1 MLRRTLKYGLIL
13 QAELLSMV
21 AEEIQRRADEFV
33 QKNVDADYETYLSDL
48 FVDLENQFKKFSSP
62 LEQVITQV
70 ASFKEQLT
78 DVIPK
83 KM

>member
-1 MLRRTLKYGLIL
+1 MLSRTLKYGLIL

-48 FVDLENQFKKFSSP
+48 FVDLETQFKKFSSP

-70 ASFKEQLT
+70 ESFKEQIT
-78 DVIPK
+78 GAIPK